1 MAKKKL
7 SLMLLMI
14 PAVLSAT
21 PASTTSTI
29 SFSGNPVAVGDD
41 VTVTANV
48 TVATAGTMK
57 LEQLVD
63 GTTLL
68 PTSCGTPGATYLEMI
83 SVGLPATASAKAYTS
98 IGGSFGYRAHYV
110 PGGGGGGSFHESMSP
125 CTNLVVSQ
133 PAGCTGGLLIAA
145 MQSSGTDLPVAG
157 TTWTGSFT
165 IRVSNCSLNIAP
177 GVKSQGGTSAWTTV
191 QSMSADVNTSVGV
204 RKATGGG
211 NQVLLWTIGD
221 MAAQQVDNLVVN
233 LSGKIKAGTASGT
246 VLNINGGWS
255 ASATAIPTTSY
266 TDPLTITVF

>member
-1 MAKKKL
+1 MI
-7 SLMLLMI
+7 LMI
-14 PAVLSAT
+14 PAALCAT

-29 SFSGNPVAVGDD
+29 SFSANPVAVGDD

-48 TVATAGTMK
+48 TVATAGTMM

-68 PTSCGTPGATYLEMI
+68 PTSCGTPGATYLNMTT
-83 SVGLPATASAKAYTS
+83 VGLPSTASGKAYTAVA
-98 IGGSFGYRAHYV
+98 GSFGYRAHYV
-110 PGGGGGGSFHESMSP
+110 PGGGGGGLFHESMSP

-133 PAGCTGGLLIAA
+133 STGCAGGLLIAA
-145 MQSSGTDLPVAG
+145 LQSSGTDLPVAG

-165 IRVSNCSLNIAP
+165 IRISNCSPNVAP
-177 GVKSQGGTSAWTTV
+177 AVKSQGGTSAWTTV
-191 QSMSADVNTSVGV
+191 QSTSADLNTTVGV

-221 MAAQQVDNLVVN
+221 MAPQQVDNLVVN
-233 LSGKIKAGTASGT
+233 LSGKVKAGTPSGT

-255 ASATAIPTTSY
+255 VSSTGITSSY